1 LSFLN
6 EKQRDTALPRKARN
20 QKWMLEANDGP
31 NDTIK
36 MELLTSRKAKEDWDG
51 GNCFSCFLSGVND
64 IMFDSISSLDRTQVP
79 RSVSM
84 DALNW
89 DEVV

>member
-1 LSFLN
+1 MTS
-6 EKQRDTALPRKARN
+6 PR
-20 QKWMLEANDGP
+20 G
-31 NDTIK
+31 
-36 MELLTSRKAKEDWDG
+36 SRKGSKTQSNASPPEHEKEGSDG
-51 GNCFSCFLSGVND
+51 VNAGSKRWSMRHNKEGIVDESQGVND
-64 IMFDSISSLDRTQVP
+64 IMFDSISSLDRDQVP